1 MDEVLQ
7 KSPRVSLIYAFILA
21 SIGSILSFISLY
33 FFEREPLEKVIFYSL
48 VIYLLDILSVLLFA
62 FYLAVF
68 LSVKYTEALNISVFA
83 TVPVWLSD
91 VVDIYQP
98 LRPLSV
104 LGLFYSV
111 YILFLWFKNL
121 NARNP
126 KLHIVMYI
134 LFYFANALIS
144 EAIFKNPLV
153 RKILGS

>member
-1 MDEVLQ
+1 M
-7 KSPRVSLIYAFILA
+7 LA

-48 VIYLLDILSVLLFA
+48 VIYLLDILSVLLFG
-62 FYLAVF
+62 FYLAIF

-126 KLHIVMYI
+126 KFHIVVYI